1 MKQIPLYYRNDLED
15 DIKSFKYC
23 PGFPK
28 KYLTSEY
35 FTVQEDPTAF
45 FGLFGDPFD
54 IIFKDK
60 DNTDENYYFPLI
72 PSLSQIDSK
81 IDEFNIPDDVHQDI
95 INKQCKILVFNS
107 YEGWEWSWWKKLV
120 YPLQIKY
127 NLSLDD
133 FVFVCAN
140 SHDAPDLRTVY
151 NSFWERQTK
160 HEDLTWLNDR
170 GNKHI
175 SDKAARENKFICLN
189 RRPHAGRF
197 AGVTALYPYIDN
209 GCLSMGMSGQMYDGY
224 FEEQQGIFEVGYPE
238 HYVKYKELDI
248 RNKLPITIDDKVD
261 AERQNP
267 VHDWSIDKFYNSFLH
282 ICPETYQYYRLGR
295 TFFSEK
301 IFKPMMYFQPFV
313 ILGEPGALKALQD
326 MGYRTFSDILDESY
340 DNIQHNEE
348 RMTAALNSA
357 IAFFDRPNE
366 ELHAVMSSIT
376 NTLTHNISMLSYR
389 ANMMDSNLKEELR
402 KHLNG

>member
-1 MKQIPLYYRNDLED
+1 
-15 DIKSFKYC
+15 
-23 PGFPK
+23 
-28 KYLTSEY
+28 
-35 FTVQEDPTAF
+35 
-45 FGLFGDPFD
+45 
-54 IIFKDK
+54 
-60 DNTDENYYFPLI
+60 
-72 PSLSQIDSK
+72 
-81 IDEFNIPDDVHQDI
+81 
-95 INKQCKILVFNS
+95 
-107 YEGWEWSWWKKLV
+107 
-120 YPLQIKY
+120 
-127 NLSLDD
+127 
-133 FVFVCAN
+133 
-140 SHDAPDLRTVY
+140 
-151 NSFWERQTK
+151 
-160 HEDLTWLNDR
+160 
-170 GNKHI
+170 
-175 SDKAARENKFICLN
+175 
-189 RRPHAGRF
+189 
-197 AGVTALYPYIDN
+197 
-209 GCLSMGMSGQMYDGY
+209 MGMSGQMYDGY

-238 HYVKYKELDI
+238 HYAKYKELNI

-301 IFKPMMYFQPFV
+301 IFKPIMYFQPFV

-340 DNIQHNEE
+340 DNIQNNEE